1 MAKKSA
7 PCCIEDNDFYSAKE
21 RFDDTTKQWKPYWF
35 RTCYKIAQK
44 NPEILENYVF
54 IEEEY
59 QIIYVEV
66 VKRRKIAKTVEEQTI
81 IKCDSEIKSHT
92 YLIDIIDNEDC
103 RVFTKVGKANVVE
116 TRLNQIISKGYSGVN
131 ISKTD
136 LLKVYEMPSEDLAE
150 GFESLIKHYIKTC
163 KAVNYYPR
171 DRFSPF
177 DFTDN
182 DYKKIEEIRKAI
194 IALF

>member
-92 YLIDIIDNEDC
+92 YLIDIIDNDTVSESNIN
-103 RVFTKVGKANVVE
+103 R
-116 TRLNQIISKGYSGVN
+116 QIIATTKTNRLSVLRKNHETAVN
-131 ISKTD
+131 I
-136 LLKVYEMPSEDLAE
+136 A
-150 GFESLIKHYIKTC
+150 
-163 KAVNYYPR
+163 R
-171 DRFSPF
+171 
-177 DFTDN
+177 
-182 DYKKIEEIRKAI
+182 AI
-194 IALF
+194 TTF